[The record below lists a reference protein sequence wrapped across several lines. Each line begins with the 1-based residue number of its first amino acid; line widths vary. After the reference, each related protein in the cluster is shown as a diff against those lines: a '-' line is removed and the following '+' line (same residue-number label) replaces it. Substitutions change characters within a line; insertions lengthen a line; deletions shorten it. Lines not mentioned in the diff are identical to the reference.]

1 LTWIN
6 VKVSVV
12 IEEEED
18 EYGYYSYSPKLEG
31 CQTQGDSLEGIL
43 KNIKETIEPIFRNS
57 N

>member
-18 EYGYYSYSPKLEG
+18 EYGYYAYSPKLEG
-31 CQTQGDSLEGIL
+31 CQTQGDFLEGIL
-43 KNIKETIEPIFRNS
+43 KNIKEAIEPIFRNS